1 MTDANKIIYGLI
13 GHPLTHSFSY
23 KFFNDKFKNE
33 QINAEYR
40 NFDIDS
46 IIKLT
51 GILNENV
58 LIQGLNVTIPY
69 KQQIIPYLT
78 EIAPSA
84 RDIGAVNVIKIKRL
98 HDKIITKGYNSD
110 VIGFANSLM
119 PMLKSHHSRALIL
132 GTGGASKAVAY
143 VFERLGIQYK
153 FVSRTTKSADNTI
166 TYSELNESVISTHTI
181 IVNATPLG
189 MFPHINECPDIPYE
203 FITDKHICFDLIYNP
218 GKTEFL
224 KYSEKQG
231 AEIKNGMEMLKLQA
245 LESWRIWNGNNEF

>member
-13 GHPLTHSFSY
+13 GHPLTHSFSH

-46 IIKLT
+46 ITKLT

-58 LIQGLNVTIPY
+58 SIQGLNVTIPY

-78 EIAPSA
+78 EIDPSA

-119 PMLKSHHSRALIL
+119 PILKSHHSSALIL

-166 TYSELNESVISTHTI
+166 TYSELNESVISIHTI

-245 LESWRIWNGNNEF
+245 LESWRIWNRNNEF

>member
-13 GHPLTHSFSY
+13 GHPLTHSFSN

-46 IIKLT
+46 ITKLT

-58 LIQGLNVTIPY
+58 SIQGLNVTFPY

-98 HDKIITKGYNSD
+98 HDQIITKGYNSD
-110 VIGFANSLM
+110 VIGFANSLK
-119 PMLKSHHSRALIL
+119 PMLKSHHSSALIL

-153 FVSRTTKSADNTI
+153 FVSRSKNADNAI

-203 FITDKHICFDLIYNP
+203 FITNKHICFDLIYNP

>member
-13 GHPLTHSFSY
+13 GHPLTHSFSH

-98 HDKIITKGYNSD
+98 HDQIITKGYNSD
-110 VIGFANSLM
+110 VIGFANSLK
-119 PMLKSHHSRALIL
+119 PMLKSHHSSALIL

-153 FVSRTTKSADNTI
+153 FVSRSKNADNAI

-203 FITDKHICFDLIYNP
+203 FITNKHICFDLIYNP

>member
-13 GHPLTHSFSY
+13 GHPLTHSFSH

-78 EIAPSA
+78 EIDPSA

-98 HDKIITKGYNSD
+98 HDQIITKGYNSD
-110 VIGFANSLM
+110 VIGFANSLK
-119 PMLKSHHSRALIL
+119 PMLKSHHSSALIL

-153 FVSRTTKSADNTI
+153 FVSRSKNADNAI

>member
-1 MTDANKIIYGLI
+1 MY
-13 GHPLTHSFSY
+13 
-23 KFFNDKFKNE
+23 
-33 QINAEYR
+33 
-40 NFDIDS
+40 
-46 IIKLT
+46 

-58 LIQGLNVTIPY
+58 SIQGLNVTIPY

-98 HDKIITKGYNSD
+98 HDQIITKGYNSD
-110 VIGFANSLM
+110 VIGFANSLK

-153 FVSRTTKSADNTI
+153 FVSRSKNADNAI

-203 FITDKHICFDLIYNP
+203 FITNKHICFDLIYNP

>member
-1 MTDANKIIYGLI
+1 M
-13 GHPLTHSFSY
+13 
-23 KFFNDKFKNE
+23 
-33 QINAEYR
+33 
-40 NFDIDS
+40 
-46 IIKLT
+46 
-51 GILNENV
+51 
-58 LIQGLNVTIPY
+58 
-69 KQQIIPYLT
+69 
-78 EIAPSA
+78 
-84 RDIGAVNVIKIKRL
+84 IKIKRL
-98 HDKIITKGYNSD
+98 HDQIITKGYNSD
-110 VIGFANSLM
+110 VIGFANSLK

-153 FVSRTTKSADNTI
+153 FVSRSKNADNAI

-203 FITDKHICFDLIYNP
+203 FITNKHICFDLIYNP